1 MRLEAGAELVA
12 GRQALQGP
20 QAQRQRA
27 EADQAG
33 VVARA
38 MQRALA
44 ARVVTVDSALV
55 VALVVAVSLVESV
68 VEVVE
73 VK

>member
-1 MRLEAGAELVA
+1 M

-20 QAQRQRA
+20 QAQPQRA

-33 VVARA
+33 VVAQA
-38 MQRALA
+38 MPLALA
-44 ARVVTVDSALV
+44 GLAVTVGSALV

-73 VK
+73 AKSL

>member
-1 MRLEAGAELVA
+1 MV
-12 GRQALQGP
+12 RQALRGP
-20 QAQRQRA
+20 QAQRRRV

-38 MQRALA
+38 MPRALA
-44 ARVVTVDSALV
+44 GLAVTVGSALV

-73 VK
+73 AKSW

>member
-1 MRLEAGAELVA
+1 MRLEAGAELAA

-20 QAQRQRA
+20 QEQHQRA

-33 VVARA
+33 VVAQA
-38 MQRALA
+38 MPRALA
-44 ARVVTVDSALV
+44 GLAVTVGSELAV
-55 VALVVAVSLVESV
+55 EPVVAVSLVALV